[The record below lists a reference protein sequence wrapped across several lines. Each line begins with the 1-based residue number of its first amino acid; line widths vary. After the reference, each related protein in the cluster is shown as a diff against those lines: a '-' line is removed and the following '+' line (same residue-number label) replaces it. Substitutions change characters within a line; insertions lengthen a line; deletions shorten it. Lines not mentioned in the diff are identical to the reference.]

1 VGRTLILKSRL
12 VAVSPYRLWL
22 KPFGV
27 ELICVHRRSSRSN
40 DLRKLL
46 MIDDPRHDW
55 KTDIGT
61 GFIGGFI
68 QVVFRFLTAFALSAV
83 LAAGATA
90 EEFTFAAFGDTP
102 YTWFEESLFPDLLAG
117 MSQEDLAFVV
127 HVGDFKSARA
137 RCSDD
142 LFRQRKEW
150 FDLVGH
156 PFVFVPGDNEWTDC
170 HGFQAGGYDPLE
182 RLAKL
187 RELFSGGEESL
198 GRRRIKLARQSPDYP
213 EHARWR
219 HGNVLFVT
227 LNVPGKDN
235 NARHMP
241 EEFRSRSAA
250 VARWL
255 EQSFNIA
262 RGNRLRAVVIFMQAN
277 PWVSPTGRYFG
288 FRGLLATMAKETLGF
303 DGEVLLVHGD
313 THRFR
318 VDSPLRDLAKGTP
331 VDNFTRV
338 EVFGSPG
345 MNWVRI
351 RVGDQGGRVRFEVTP
366 GN

>member
-1 VGRTLILKSRL
+1 VIRESSGQRAGLGSR
-12 VAVSPYRLWL
+12 
-22 KPFGV
+22 V
-27 ELICVHRRSSRSN
+27 ESRPTNHES
-40 DLRKLL
+40 
-46 MIDDPRHDW
+46 
-55 KTDIGT
+55 
-61 GFIGGFI
+61 
-68 QVVFRFLTAFALSAV
+68 RFFCGAIAGLALCTALAGDLSA
-83 LAAGATA
+83 ADFSFGAL
-90 EEFTFAAFGDTP
+90 GDTP
-102 YTWFEESLFPDLLAG
+102 YTRFEEALFPDLLAG
-117 MSQEDLAFVV
+117 MSNEDLAFVV

-137 RCSDD
+137 PCSDEI
-142 LFRQRKEW
+142 FRQRRQW
-150 FDLVGH
+150 FDLVRH

-187 RELFSGGEESL
+187 RELFFRGEDSL
-198 GRRRIKLARQSPDYP
+198 GRRRIRLARQSPDYP

-235 NARHMP
+235 NARRMP

-250 VARWL
+250 AARWL
-255 EQSFNIA
+255 AQSFGIA
-262 RGNRLRAVVIFMQAN
+262 RGDRLRAVVIFMQAN
-277 PWVSPTGRYFG
+277 PWASPTGRYFG
-288 FRGLLATMAKETLGF
+288 FRELLATLAKEALGF
-303 DGEVLLVHGD
+303 DGEVLLVHGE

-318 VDSPLRDLAKGTP
+318 MDSPLRDPASGAP
-331 VDNFTRV
+331 VANFTRV

-351 RVGDQGGRVRFEVTP
+351 RVIEDAKRVGFEVTP